1 MKNVVIDVLV
11 VVAVAGVAGSV
22 WAWEHLGPGRACDQE
37 HSTIMEHGSDPRTY
51 PTVEEALTRF
61 GRLPGIRGEL
71 SPETLMLTEDAAPE
85 FGATIN
91 PDLHGDTEGARAYDV
106 WKNGDVVQTV
116 FIDPYPDGWVIS
128 GYGGCSPI
136 P

>member
-1 MKNVVIDVLV
+1 MLGSL
-11 VVAVAGVAGSV
+11 AGRVK
-22 WAWEHLGPGRACDQE
+22 
-37 HSTIMEHGSDPRTY
+37 
-51 PTVEEALTRF
+51 
-61 GRLPGIRGEL
+61 
-71 SPETLMLTEDAAPE
+71 

-91 PDLHGDTEGARAYDV
+91 PDLYGDTEGARAYDV

-116 FIDPYPDGWVIS
+116 VLDSYPDGWVIS